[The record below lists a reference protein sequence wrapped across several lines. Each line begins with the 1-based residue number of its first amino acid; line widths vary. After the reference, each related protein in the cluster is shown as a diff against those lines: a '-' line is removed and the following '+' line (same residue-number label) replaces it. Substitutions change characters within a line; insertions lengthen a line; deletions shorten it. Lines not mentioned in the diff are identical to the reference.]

1 VVTAPDD
8 VLARLRRICAR
19 LPRTLE
25 EPAWVGTRWKVR
37 GRTFAHVLVTDGE
50 RPAAHVRAAGL
61 DGPACVLVFRSS
73 GTELE
78 VLTRA
83 GPPFFRAGWGA
94 DVVGMVLGP
103 AVDWDEVEELLTE
116 SYCVRAPA
124 ALAARVGR
132 PEA

>member
-1 VVTAPDD
+1 VTVPDD

-19 LPRTLE
+19 LPETRE
-25 EPAWVGTRWKVR
+25 EAAWVGVRWRVR
-37 GRTFAHVLVTDGE
+37 TRTFAHVLVTDGE

-61 DGPACVLVFRSS
+61 SGPACLLVFRSS
-73 GTELE
+73 GLELD
-78 VLTRA
+78 VLTRS
-83 GPPFFRAGWGA
+83 GPPFFRPAWGD

-103 AVDWDEVEELLTE
+103 VVDWDEVEELLTE

-124 ALAARVGR
+124 TLVARVAR